1 MKHIIAT
8 GVFLALSACM
18 VADKNPE
25 AEAET
30 VQSGITFDEGQKKRL
45 IESSLKTLFW

>member
-30 VQSGITFDEGQKKRL
+30 VQSGITFSGTASMGIARNGN
-45 IESSLKTLFW
+45 